1 MILFSTF
8 VGGSVLWL
16 FSYLG
21 FVSGLIFFTTFRTCA
36 YLSTCR
42 IIGGRNK
49 GEKNN
54 KTPEKSNKKENMT
67 SGNELTLDQIIRK
80 RKQEKRLQARQLKLE
95 IKNRKKQSKL
105 DKKKE
110 KLLKKDI
117 KKRKKSKE
125 KSSDKCRHNKTINQ
139 KKKSP
144 KEATKD
150 KLKRERKIAR
160 HKKCVLLKNKIKKAI
175 KIFLLFLR
183 KTFFTIVC
191 LAVLV
196 AVIGLSLMANYTLN
210 FGEVSLSSIA
220 IYIVC
225 FFVSSKFVKIVAN
238 FVLRLYNRGKR
249 KLNEKTI

>member
-21 FVSGLIFFTTFRTCA
+21 FVSGLIFFTTFRSCS
-36 YLSTCR
+36 YLSTCK
-42 IIGGRNK
+42 IVASRNK

-54 KTPEKSNKKENMT
+54 KTPEKSNKKENVT
-67 SGNELTLDQIIRK
+67 SGKELTLDQIIRK
-80 RKQEKRLQARQLKLE
+80 RKQEKKLQARQHMLE

-105 DKKKE
+105 ARKKE
-110 KLLKKDI
+110 KYQKKHSGKSI
-117 KKRKKSKE
+117 KTKE
-125 KSSDKCRHNKTINQ
+125 KSCKKCDNKISS
-139 KKKSP
+139 KLGEKSQ

-160 HKKCVLLKNKIKKAI
+160 HKKCVLLKNKIKKAV

-183 KTFFTIVC
+183 KTIFTIIC

-196 AVIGLSLMANYTLN
+196 AVIGSSLLANYTLN

-238 FVLRLYNRGKR
+238 FVLHLYNRGKR

>member
-8 VGGSVLWL
+8 IGGSVLWL

-21 FVSGLIFFTTFRTCA
+21 FVSGLIFFTTFRTCV

-54 KTPEKSNKKENMT
+54 KIPEKSNKNGNMI
-67 SGNELTLDQIIRK
+67 SDKELTLDQIIRK
-80 RKQEKRLQARQLKLE
+80 RKQEKKLQARQHMLE
-95 IKNRKKQSKL
+95 IKNRKKQLKLARKREINLNKHNGKRIKTKENTCKKIDNKISSKL
-105 DKKKE
+105 RE
-110 KLLKKDI
+110 KPQKD
-117 KKRKKSKE
+117 
-125 KSSDKCRHNKTINQ
+125 
-139 KKKSP
+139 
-144 KEATKD
+144 AAKD

-160 HKKCVLLKNKIKKAI
+160 QKKWVLHKNKIKKAV
-175 KIFLLFLR
+175 KIILLFLR
-183 KTFFTIVC
+183 KTIFTIIC

-196 AVIGLSLMANYTLN
+196 TVIGLSLFANYTLN

-238 FVLRLYNRGKR
+238 FVLHLYNRGER